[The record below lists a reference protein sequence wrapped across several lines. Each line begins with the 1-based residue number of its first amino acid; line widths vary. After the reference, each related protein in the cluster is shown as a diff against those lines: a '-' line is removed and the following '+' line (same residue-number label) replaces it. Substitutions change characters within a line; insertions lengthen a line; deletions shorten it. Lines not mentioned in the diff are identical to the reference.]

1 MLVVAQYATF
11 AITGEL
17 IPGFGG
23 IFSIWLFPVLVILT
37 VSVVITRKIYR
48 ATGNPYIGG
57 VINGVVATLI
67 AVSNTLTFT

>member
-23 IFSIWLFPVLVILT
+23 IFSIWLFPVVVILT
-37 VSVVITRKIYR
+37 VSVVITRKTYR